1 MELPGIVT
9 IKKIVKENQKVRTF
23 FFDRKIKALPGQFI
37 MVWMPGVDEKPFALS
52 YNNAVTI
59 ECKGIFTKKT
69 CYLKKGDKIGIRG
82 PYGNGFK
89 IKKNA
94 LVVAGGLGI
103 ASLAGLIDKLNS
115 PEIIIGAKSKK
126 ELLFVKRFKN
136 KKLNIATDDGS
147 SGFKGFTTELME
159 EILNKKKFKVVYTCG
174 PEIMMKK
181 VFELCE
187 KNNIECQAS
196 LERYI
201 KCGLGVCGECA
212 INDKLVCKDGP
223 VFNSKQLR
231 ELNEFGKFARLKSG
245 KKVSLKKYLS
255 WRSK

>member
-1 MELPGIVT
+1 MELPEIVT
-9 IKKIVKENQKVRTF
+9 IKKVIQENNKVKTF
-23 FFDRKIKALPGQFI
+23 FFDKKIKALPSQFV
-37 MVWMPGVDEKPFALS
+37 MLWLPGVDEKPFALS
-52 YNNAVTI
+52 YDDAVTI
-59 ECKGIFTKKT
+59 ECKGIFTRKT

-94 LVVAGGLGI
+94 LVVAGGLGM
-103 ASLAGLIDKLNS
+103 ASLAGLIDSLKN
-115 PEIIIGAKSKK
+115 PEIILGAKTKK

-136 KKLNIATDDGS
+136 KKVNISTDNGS
-147 SGFKGFTTELME
+147 LGFKGFATELME
-159 EILNKKKFKVVYTCG
+159 EILKKKKFKVVYTCG

-181 VFELCE
+181 VFEICE
-187 KNNIECQAS
+187 KNKIECQAS

-201 KCGLGVCGECA
+201 KCGIGVCGECA

-231 ELNEFGKFARLKSG
+231 ELSEFGKFARLKSG
-245 KKVSLKKYLS
+245 KKVSIKKYVN